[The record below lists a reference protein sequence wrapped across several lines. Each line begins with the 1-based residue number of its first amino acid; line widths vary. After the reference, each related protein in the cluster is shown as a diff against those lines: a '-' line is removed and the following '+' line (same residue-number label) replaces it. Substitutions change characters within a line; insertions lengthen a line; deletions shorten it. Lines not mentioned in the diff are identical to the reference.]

1 MGFQYELHAN
11 RLEELKQ
18 EAKRALVSTN
28 EPRAKL
34 KLIDSIQRLGVA
46 YHFEREIEEAI
57 KLTEVDVNGDL
68 HTTSLHFRLLRQH
81 AFSVST
87 GDITLTSLDAIVPR
101 LFQLKIA
108 ISMFIKT
115 SMSNL
120 FFYLFL

>member
-1 MGFQYELHAN
+1 
-11 RLEELKQ
+11 
-18 EAKRALVSTN
+18 VSTN

-57 KLTEVDVNGDL
+57 KLTELDVNGDL

-87 GDITLTSLDAIVPR
+87 GDIILTSLDAIN
-101 LFQLKIA
+101 
-108 ISMFIKT
+108 FIY
-115 SMSNL
+115 SN
-120 FFYLFL
+120 Y

>member
-1 MGFQYELHAN
+1 LWGFQYELHAN
-11 RLEELKQ
+11 RFEELKQ

-87 GDITLTSLDAIVPR
+87 GDITLTSLDAIN
-101 LFQLKIA
+101 
-108 ISMFIKT
+108 FIY
-115 SMSNL
+115 SN
-120 FFYLFL
+120 Y